1 MGGKSNPGH
10 LPRGCPDFMMQG
22 ELYCPYTQHTAHQD
36 TENSNL
42 PPMYIDSAEN
52 SPQLRRGRGIYV
64 SETSGIEWALNGN
77 EEDKVQLWVSSRL
90 KRGVVKDG
98 VGKSFR
104 RRMAGLGGEVC
115 R

>member
-1 MGGKSNPGH
+1 
-10 LPRGCPDFMMQG
+10 MQG